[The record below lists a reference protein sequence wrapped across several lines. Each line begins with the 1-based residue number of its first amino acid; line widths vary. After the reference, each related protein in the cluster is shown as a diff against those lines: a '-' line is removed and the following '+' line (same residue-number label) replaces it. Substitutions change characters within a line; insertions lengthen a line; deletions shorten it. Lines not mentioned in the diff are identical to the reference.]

1 MLRPT
6 TGLGLSCAGGILGLV
21 IVTFPSSSGAE
32 LGPVAPAKSYE
43 AVAKALDAFIAH
55 EVEQKGIPALSVA
68 LVDDQTI
75 VWAKGYGFADPKT
88 KKPATAETV
97 YRVGSVSKLFTD
109 IAVMQQVERGAL
121 DLDAPVTKYL
131 PDFKPVNKFDKP
143 ITLRQLMTHRSGL
156 VREPPVGHY
165 FDDTAPSLEKTV
177 TSLNKTELVYE
188 PEKKTKYSNAA
199 IATVGL
205 VLQTIKEEA
214 FPHYLQK
221 ALLQPLGMKHSSFE
235 PSPEITKHLSAS
247 LMWSYQGRD
256 FPAPTFEL
264 GEGPAGSMYST
275 VADLGKFLSLL
286 FAAGEGPHGRII
298 KKESLD
304 EMWKPQFAQPDD
316 KIKFGLGFVIG
327 EVEGKRM
334 IGHGGA
340 IYGFSTELEAL
351 PDEKLGVV
359 VIAARDGTNA
369 VSTHIAQV
377 ALQQML
383 AAKQGKELPKIEQTT
398 RLKPDEA
405 KMLVGRYKKGERY
418 FDLAEHDGVLMLT
431 PGRGGFRTEVRA
443 LGDKLIVDDRLD
455 HGFKLEQKDGKLIA
469 GKDTFEPVPV
479 PKPDPSPAKWAGLIG
494 EYGWDYNT
502 LYILEKDGKL
512 HALIEWF
519 YLYPLKEE
527 TENVYAFPDFGL
539 YHGEKLI
546 FTRDKSRRAT
556 QVEAASVVFER
567 RKLDGE
573 NGETFTI
580 KPVRPLDQLKKEA
593 LAAQPPVEKGDFRKP
608 DLVDLT
614 TLDDTIKLDIR
625 YASKNNFLS
634 TPFYNSAKAF
644 LQRPAAQA
652 LVRVHKK
659 LGEQGYGLLIH
670 DGYRPWYVTKMF
682 WEATPEKQRIFV
694 ADPAKGSRHN
704 RGCAVDLT
712 LYDRQS
718 GKPIEMVGGYD
729 EMSDRSYP
737 DYLGGT
743 SLQRWRRD
751 LLRHAMEEEGFTVY
765 EAEWW
770 HFDYKDWR
778 KYPILNLTFE
788 QLSEKK

>member
-1 MLRPT
+1 MLSRTIRP
-6 TGLGLSCAGGILGLV
+6 GLCCAGGVLGLV
-21 IVTFPSSSGAE
+21 IVTIPWSSRAD
-32 LGPVAPAKSYE
+32 PIVAPAKSYE
-43 AVAKALDAFIAH
+43 TAARALDAFIAR
-55 EVEQKGIPALSVA
+55 EVEEKGIPALSIA
-68 LVDDQTI
+68 LVDDQSI
-75 VWAKGYGFADPKT
+75 VWAKGYGFAEPKA

-177 TSLNKTELVYE
+177 ASLNKTKLVYE

-205 VLQTIKEEA
+205 VLQTVKEES
-214 FPHYLQK
+214 FPHYLHK
-221 ALLQPLGMKHSSFE
+221 AVLDPLAMSHSSFE
-235 PSPEITKHLSAS
+235 PSPAITKNLAAS

-275 VADLGKFLSLL
+275 VADLGKFLSML
-286 FAAGEGPHGRII
+286 FSGGQGAHGQIL
-298 KKESLD
+298 KKESLE
-304 EMWKPQFAQPDD
+304 EMWKPQFAKEGD
-316 KIKFGLGFVIG
+316 KTGFGLGFLIG
-327 EVEGKRM
+327 EADGKRT

-359 VIAARDGTNA
+359 VIAARDGVNA
-369 VSTHIAQV
+369 VTTHIAQV
-377 ALQQML
+377 ALEQVR
-383 AAKQGKELPKIEQTT
+383 AAKAGKELPKIEETT
-398 RLKPDEA
+398 RLKRDDA
-405 KMLVGRYKKGERY
+405 KKLVGRYKTGERY
-418 FDLAEHDGVLMLT
+418 FDLSERDGALMLI

-443 LGDKLIVDDRLD
+443 LGDKLIIDDRLD
-455 HGFKLEQKDGKLIA
+455 HGFKLEQKEGKLIA
-469 GKDTFEPVPV
+469 GKDTFEPVQV
-479 PKPDPSPAKWAGLIG
+479 SKPEPSPGKWAGLIG

-512 HALIEWF
+512 QAVIEWF

-527 TENVYAFPDFGL
+527 SADVYAFPDFGL
-539 YHGEKLI
+539 YHGERLI
-546 FTRDKSRRAT
+546 FTRDKSGRAT
-556 QVEAASVVFER
+556 QVEAASVVFQR
-567 RKLDGE
+567 RKLDSE

-593 LAAQPPVEKGDFRKP
+593 LASQPPAESGEFRKP

-634 TPFYNSAKAF
+634 TPFYNSAKSF
-644 LQRPAAQA
+644 LQRPAAMA
-652 LVRVHKK
+652 LARVHKK
-659 LGEQGYGLLIH
+659 LAGQGYGLLIH

-694 ADPAKGSRHN
+694 ADPMKGSRHN

-712 LYDRQS
+712 LYDRQT

-743 SLQRWRRD
+743 ALQRWHRD
-751 LLRHAMEEEGFTVY
+751 LLRHAMEAEGFTVY

-770 HFDYKDWR
+770 HFDFKDW
-778 KYPILNLTFE
+778 KNYPILNLTFE
-788 QLSEKK
+788 ELAEKN